1 MSDDA
6 RQTPR
11 SRRRLLTL
19 GLATPLLLPLRAV
32 EASAPIRV
40 SHPSKRPGS
49 AQGSTGVRT
58 AAASTGGRSVS
69 SGRTAAS
76 GGSKTAAPHGKT
88 TSSAARSTSSSSK
101 SALSGKKPASSSGK
115 SASSGSTSHA
125 AQTPLQRT
133 ALNSTTP
140 SGVSGR
146 TDTRHGIA
154 AVRMWPS
161 REYTRGT
168 FELTQAIPFRAR
180 LIDNPNR
187 VILDLEGLQVESKV
201 RELLSRIST
210 QDPFVRQ
217 VRIGQF
223 NPETLR
229 IVFDLKQPVAPQ
241 VFTLKP
247 TGNYQHRLVLDFYPK
262 HADDTLDQLIASA
275 AEAQKEGSA
284 QGRSGA
290 PAGRSAPEARQHAD
304 ARGGQRRNGQKGGSP
319 SSAPATGGRQPAQEE
334 VARIFTVALDPG
346 HGGEDPGATGPKGTH
361 EKDVVL
367 AVAHRVR
374 KLLAKEE
381 NLRVIMT
388 RDDDYYVPLVKRV
401 NKARGVRADLFVS
414 IHADAFVKPDASGSS
429 VFVLSS
435 HGATSVGAKWLARNE
450 NKADLIGGVN
460 IRTTSMPEAASL
472 LMDLYTTAQIRDS
485 KVLAGR
491 MLNELGQIGKL
502 HRGQVEQANF
512 AVLRSPD
519 VPSVLVETAFIS
531 NPDEERR
538 LRDPAYQDRLARAIA
553 RGILD
558 YRRHN
563 PPAARGKVS

>member
-76 GGSKTAAPHGKT
+76 GGSKTAASHGKA
-88 TSSAARSTSSSSK
+88 TSSATRSTSSSSR
-101 SALSGKKPASSSGK
+101 SASSGNKPASSSGK

-161 REYTRGT
+161 REYTRVT

-284 QGRSGA
+284 QGKGGA
-290 PAGRSAPEARQHAD
+290 PGRSAPEARQHAD
-304 ARGGQRRNGQKGGSP
+304 ARGGQRHNGQKGGSP

-460 IRTTSMPEAASL
+460 IRTTSMPETASL

>member
-76 GGSKTAAPHGKT
+76 GGSKTAASHGKT

-133 ALNSTTP
+133 ALNSAAP

-161 REYTRGT
+161 REYTRVT

-460 IRTTSMPEAASL
+460 IRTTSMPETASL

-502 HRGQVEQANF
+502 HRGRVEQANF

>member
-76 GGSKTAAPHGKT
+76 GGSKTAASHGKT

-133 ALNSTTP
+133 ALNSAAP

-161 REYTRGT
+161 REYTRVT

-284 QGRSGA
+284 QGKGGA
-290 PAGRSAPEARQHAD
+290 PGRSAPEARQHAD

-460 IRTTSMPEAASL
+460 IRTTSMPETASL

-538 LRDPAYQDRLARAIA
+538 LRDSAYQDRLARAIA

>member
-76 GGSKTAAPHGKT
+76 GGSKTAASHGKA
-88 TSSAARSTSSSSK
+88 TSSATRSTSSSSR
-101 SALSGKKPASSSGK
+101 SASSGNKPASSSGK

-161 REYTRGT
+161 REYTRVT

-275 AEAQKEGSA
+275 AEAQKEGGA
-284 QGRSGA
+284 QGKGGA
-290 PAGRSAPEARQHAD
+290 PGRSAPEARQHAD

-460 IRTTSMPEAASL
+460 IRTTSMPETASL

>member
-161 REYTRGT
+161 REYTRVT

-229 IVFDLKQPVAPQ
+229 IVFDLKQPVEPQ

-284 QGRSGA
+284 QGKGGA
-290 PAGRSAPEARQHAD
+290 PGRSAPEARQHAD

-460 IRTTSMPEAASL
+460 IRTTSMPETASL

>member
-49 AQGSTGVRT
+49 AQGSTGMRT

-161 REYTRGT
+161 REYTRVT

-284 QGRSGA
+284 QGKGGA
-290 PAGRSAPEARQHAD
+290 PGRSAPEARQHAD

-460 IRTTSMPEAASL
+460 IRTTSMPETASL

-502 HRGQVEQANF
+502 HRGRVEQANF

>member
-76 GGSKTAAPHGKT
+76 GGSKTAASHGKT
-88 TSSAARSTSSSSK
+88 TSSVARSTSSSSR
-101 SALSGKKPASSSGK
+101 SASSGNKPASSSGK

-133 ALNSTTP
+133 ALNSATP

-161 REYTRGT
+161 REYSRVT

-284 QGRSGA
+284 QGKGGA
-290 PAGRSAPEARQHAD
+290 PGRSAPEARQHAD

-460 IRTTSMPEAASL
+460 IRTTSMPETASL

>member
-133 ALNSTTP
+133 ALNSAAP

-161 REYTRGT
+161 REYTRVT

-284 QGRSGA
+284 QGKGGA
-290 PAGRSAPEARQHAD
+290 PGRSAPEARQHAD

-460 IRTTSMPEAASL
+460 IRTTSMPETASL

>member
-76 GGSKTAAPHGKT
+76 GGSKTAASHGKA
-88 TSSAARSTSSSSK
+88 TSSVARSTSSSSR
-101 SALSGKKPASSSGK
+101 SASSGNKPASSSGK

-133 ALNSTTP
+133 ALNSATP

-161 REYTRGT
+161 REYSRVT

-284 QGRSGA
+284 PGKGGA
-290 PAGRSAPEARQHAD
+290 PGRSAPEARQHAD

-460 IRTTSMPEAASL
+460 IRTTSMPETASL

>member
-1 MSDDA
+1 
-6 RQTPR
+6 
-11 SRRRLLTL
+11 
-19 GLATPLLLPLRAV
+19 
-32 EASAPIRV
+32 
-40 SHPSKRPGS
+40 
-49 AQGSTGVRT
+49 
-58 AAASTGGRSVS
+58 
-69 SGRTAAS
+69 
-76 GGSKTAAPHGKT
+76 
-88 TSSAARSTSSSSK
+88 
-101 SALSGKKPASSSGK
+101 
-115 SASSGSTSHA
+115 
-125 AQTPLQRT
+125 
-133 ALNSTTP
+133 
-140 SGVSGR
+140 
-146 TDTRHGIA
+146 
-154 AVRMWPS
+154 MWPS
-161 REYTRGT
+161 REYTRVT

-284 QGRSGA
+284 QGRNGA
-290 PAGRSAPEARQHAD
+290 PGRSAPEARQHAD
-304 ARGGQRRNGQKGGSP
+304 ARGGQHRNGQKGGSP
-319 SSAPATGGRQPAQEE
+319 SSAPATGSRQPAQEE

-460 IRTTSMPEAASL
+460 IRTTSMPETASL

>member
-161 REYTRGT
+161 REYTRVT

-284 QGRSGA
+284 QGKGGA
-290 PAGRSAPEARQHAD
+290 PGRSAPEARQHAD

-460 IRTTSMPEAASL
+460 IRTTSMPETASL

>member
-76 GGSKTAAPHGKT
+76 GGSKTAASHGKA
-88 TSSAARSTSSSSK
+88 TSSATRSTSSSSR
-101 SALSGKKPASSSGK
+101 SASSGNKPASSSGK

-133 ALNSTTP
+133 ALNSATP

-161 REYTRGT
+161 REYTRVT

-275 AEAQKEGSA
+275 TEAQKEGSA

-460 IRTTSMPEAASL
+460 IRTTSMPETASL

>member
-76 GGSKTAAPHGKT
+76 GGSKTAASHGKT
-88 TSSAARSTSSSSK
+88 TSSVARSTSSSSR
-101 SALSGKKPASSSGK
+101 SASSGNKPASSSGK

-133 ALNSTTP
+133 ALNSATP

-161 REYTRGT
+161 REYSRVT

-284 QGRSGA
+284 PGKGGA
-290 PAGRSAPEARQHAD
+290 PGRSAPEARQHAD

-460 IRTTSMPEAASL
+460 IRTTSMPETASL

-538 LRDPAYQDRLARAIA
+538 LHDPAYQDRLARAIA

>member
-161 REYTRGT
+161 REYTRVT

-460 IRTTSMPEAASL
+460 IRTTSMPETASL

>member
-76 GGSKTAAPHGKT
+76 GGSKTAASHGKT
-88 TSSAARSTSSSSK
+88 TSSVARSTSSSSR
-101 SALSGKKPASSSGK
+101 SASSGNKPASSSGK

-133 ALNSTTP
+133 ALNSATP

-161 REYTRGT
+161 REYTRVT

-284 QGRSGA
+284 PGKGGA
-290 PAGRSAPEARQHAD
+290 PGRSAPEARQHAD
-304 ARGGQRRNGQKGGSP
+304 ARGGQRRNGQKSGSP

-460 IRTTSMPEAASL
+460 IRTTSMPETASL

>member
-76 GGSKTAAPHGKT
+76 GGSKTAASHGKT
-88 TSSAARSTSSSSK
+88 TSSVARSTSSSSR
-101 SALSGKKPASSSGK
+101 SASSGNKPASSSGK

-133 ALNSTTP
+133 ALNSATP

-161 REYTRGT
+161 REYSRVT

-284 QGRSGA
+284 PGKGGA
-290 PAGRSAPEARQHAD
+290 PGRSAPEARQHAD

-460 IRTTSMPEAASL
+460 IRTTSMPETASL

>member
-1 MSDDA
+1 
-6 RQTPR
+6 
-11 SRRRLLTL
+11 
-19 GLATPLLLPLRAV
+19 
-32 EASAPIRV
+32 
-40 SHPSKRPGS
+40 
-49 AQGSTGVRT
+49 
-58 AAASTGGRSVS
+58 
-69 SGRTAAS
+69 
-76 GGSKTAAPHGKT
+76 
-88 TSSAARSTSSSSK
+88 
-101 SALSGKKPASSSGK
+101 
-115 SASSGSTSHA
+115 
-125 AQTPLQRT
+125 
-133 ALNSTTP
+133 
-140 SGVSGR
+140 
-146 TDTRHGIA
+146 
-154 AVRMWPS
+154 MWPS
-161 REYTRGT
+161 REYTRVT

-217 VRIGQF
+217 VRIGPF

-275 AEAQKEGSA
+275 AEAQKEGGA
-284 QGRSGA
+284 QGKGGA
-290 PAGRSAPEARQHAD
+290 PGRSAPEARQHAD

-460 IRTTSMPEAASL
+460 IRTTSMPETASL